1 MSILLCNYPKPN
13 GIPYGSPALRGHK
26 PCYTIG
32 ATTSAPIRR
41 QSSPPMQCSR
51 TCLPRLRNLRQVQSA
66 LYELL
71 TAIAR

>member
-1 MSILLCNYPKPN
+1 MSILLCN
-13 GIPYGSPALRGHK
+13 IPSPTVFPMAPPALRGHK